1 MSADR
6 NAGDGRNI
14 DPERGILEGEAA
26 QQAVP
31 EDRASTE
38 GAQPFAVWEEPPS
51 AGAGTR
57 GDPTYYDRP
66 VLKQPTWIWAVP
78 VYFYLGGAAGAAAVL
93 GAAAQVADRRGLHG
107 LVTRSRWI
115 AASGGAVGTA
125 LLIHDLGRPARFR
138 NMLRVF
144 RPSSPMNVGS
154 WILTAIA
161 PLAAGSALFSEADGV
176 LGAAGDAAGLGA
188 GVLGGPLAGYTAVL
202 ISNTAVPVWQATRR
216 ATPPAFI
223 ASAMA
228 AAAGLL
234 QMLRLTDREERI
246 VRRFSIAGTVAELGA
261 ERALERQASTVE
273 RVATPLHEGLSGSL
287 LRAAKA
293 LSTASLLLNLLPG
306 RSRRRTWAAGLTG
319 TLGSLAFKYGV
330 FEAGKASAAD
340 PRATFHQQRA
350 GRGAAEATG
359 RPAVS
364 AP

>member
-1 MSADR
+1 VNTGP
-6 NAGDGRNI
+6 NAGNGRNI
-14 DPERGILEGEAA
+14 DPERGLLEGEAA
-26 QQAVP
+26 GQAVP
-31 EDRASTE
+31 EDRTSTE
-38 GAQPFAVWEEPPS
+38 GSQSYAVWERPS
-51 AGAGTR
+51 SGDGR
-57 GDPTYYDRP
+57 DPTYYDRP

-93 GAAAQVADRRGLHG
+93 GTAAQAADRRELHG

-125 LLIHDLGRPARFR
+125 LLIYDLGRPARFA

-154 WILTAIA
+154 WILTLMA
-161 PLAAGSALFSEADGV
+161 PLAAGSAVLSEAGGL
-176 LGAAGDAAGLGA
+176 LGATGDAAGLGA
-188 GVLGGPLAGYTAVL
+188 GLLGGPLAGYTAVL

-216 ATPPAFI
+216 STPPAFI

-234 QMLRLTDREERI
+234 QLMRLTDREHRI
-246 VRRFSIAGTVAELGA
+246 VRRFAIAGSVAELAA
-261 ERALERQASTVE
+261 ERVMERDAGVVE
-273 RVATPLHEGLSGSL
+273 RVAAPLHQGRSGAI

-293 LSTASLLLNLLPG
+293 LSGASLALNLLPG
-306 RSRRRTWAAGLTG
+306 RSRAKSWAAGLTG

-350 GRGAAEATG
+350 GHGAAEVTG